1 MSTVQQKSKC
11 ETISSQQSLVLVK
24 NMFRLSLSSI
34 CFLRGI
40 FPGDCFSTK
49 DYAGVK
55 VHQLECAEKD
65 KNGQLIVFEK
75 DGESHSVCALNV

>member
-1 MSTVQQKSKC
+1 MATAQKSK
-11 ETISSQQSLVLVK
+11 TDSISSQQSLVLVK
-24 NMFRLSLSSI
+24 NMFRLSVSSI

-40 FPGDCFSTK
+40 FPDDCFSTK

-65 KNGQLIVFEK
+65 KDGQLVVYEK
-75 DGESHSVCALNV
+75 DGTQG

>member
-1 MSTVQQKSKC
+1 MATAQKTKVES
-11 ETISSQQSLVLVK
+11 ISSQQSLVLVK
-24 NMFRLSLSSI
+24 NMFRLSVSSI

-40 FPGDCFSTK
+40 FPEECFSTK

-65 KNGQLIVFEK
+65 NDGQLIVYEK
-75 DGESHSVCALNV
+75 DAFLLTQWLER